1 MMTSD
6 FKENTI
12 SFKKKILITLILYK
26 SNVYLT
32 FAFYK
37 LIVSILNRLNKN
49 RNAEMTFVDHLEAL
63 RWHVVRSLLA
73 ILVFAIFAFVKIEW
87 IFQHIILAPTHSSF
101 PSYRV
106 LCWLGQKI
114 HVASLCMKDV
124 EISFQSNEL
133 STQFMMSFSS
143 AFVFGF
149 IAASPYVFWE
159 VWRFIK
165 PALSPY
171 ELKQSR
177 GVIFWVSALF
187 FFGVAFGYY
196 ILAPYTVNF
205 FASYQLSP
213 QFHNIFK
220 IDDYLDNIISL
231 TIGTGLVFQ
240 LPVMVY
246 FFSKVGILTP
256 GFMRNVRKYAVLI
269 ILVVA
274 AVITPPDM
282 FSMIIVAIPLVLLYE
297 ISIRISGIVEKDRKK
312 KEIEFFN
319 S

>member
-1 MMTSD
+1 
-6 FKENTI
+6 
-12 SFKKKILITLILYK
+12 
-26 SNVYLT
+26 
-32 FAFYK
+32 
-37 LIVSILNRLNKN
+37 
-49 RNAEMTFVDHLEAL
+49 
-63 RWHVVRSLLA
+63 
-73 ILVFAIFAFVKIEW
+73 
-87 IFQHIILAPTHSSF
+87 
-101 PSYRV
+101 
-106 LCWLGQKI
+106 
-114 HVASLCMKDV
+114 MKD
-124 EISFQSNEL
+124 IKINFQANEL

-143 AFVFGF
+143 SFVFGF
-149 IAASPYVFWE
+149 ILASPYVFWE
-159 VWRFIK
+159 IWRFVK

-213 QFHNIFK
+213 QFQNIFK
-220 IDDYLDNIISL
+220 IDDYLDNMISL

-256 GFMRNVRKYAVLI
+256 SLMVNIRKYAILI
-269 ILVVA
+269 ILLVS

-282 FSMIIVAIPLVLLYE
+282 FSMVIVAIPLVILYE
-297 ISIRISGIVEKDRKK
+297 ISIRISGRVEKVRKK

>member
-1 MMTSD
+1 
-6 FKENTI
+6 
-12 SFKKKILITLILYK
+12 
-26 SNVYLT
+26 
-32 FAFYK
+32 
-37 LIVSILNRLNKN
+37 VSILNRLN
-49 RNAEMTFVDHLEAL
+49 RNQKAEMTFVDHLEAL
-63 RWHVVRSLLA
+63 RWHIMR
-73 ILVFAIFAFVKIEW
+73 IIIAIFAFFLIAFFNVEW
-87 IFQHIILAPTHSSF
+87 IFQKIILAPTHSDF
-101 PSYRV
+101 ISYRAF
-106 LCWLGQKI
+106 CWLGQML
-114 HVASLCMKDV
+114 HVPALCMKEV
-124 EISFQSNEL
+124 KINFQANEL

-143 AFVFGF
+143 SFVFGF
-149 IAASPYVFWE
+149 IMASPYVFWE
-159 VWRFIK
+159 IWRFIK

-187 FFGVAFGYY
+187 FFGVGFGYF

-213 QFHNIFK
+213 QFQNIFK
-220 IDDYLDNIISL
+220 IDDYLDNMISL

-256 GFMRNVRKYAVLI
+256 NLMRNIRKYAILI
-269 ILVVA
+269 ILVVS

-282 FSMIIVAIPLVLLYE
+282 FSMVIVAIPLVILYE
-297 ISIRISGIVEKDRKK
+297 ISIHISGIVEKARKK